1 MSVVKRKRKE
11 SQFEVFHHFYKV
23 RKDIT
28 DLLLRDFGYSEKKS
42 EEYLL
47 KMFGGRPYHELTEAD
62 QKHYDDRKR
71 KTNSFEEWFI
81 VDQRQV
87 VMDCLRSV
95 QEHIFVANS
104 IYPQYKEELVERRIH
119 QDRAIGQC
127 NRLLQELQYVIETLP
142 VNIDK
147 YLRFADGIEKQIKLI
162 KGWRKS
168 DNKFMKK
175 LELET

>member
-23 RKDIT
+23 RKEIT
-28 DLLLRDFGYSEKKS
+28 DLLLRDFGYSSKKS
-42 EEYLL
+42 EEYLA
-47 KMFGGRPYHELTEAD
+47 KTFGKRPYHELNDAEK
-62 QKHYDDRKR
+62 KHYDDRKE

-81 VDQRQV
+81 IDQRDS

-104 IYPQYKEELVERRIH
+104 IYPHYKEELIERRIH

-127 NRLLQELQYVIETLP
+127 NRLLQELQYAIETLP
-142 VNIDK
+142 VDIDK
-147 YLRFADGIEKQIKLI
+147 YLRFSDGIEKEISLI

-168 DNKFMKK
+168 DNKFAKNFNN
-175 LELET
+175 

>member
-11 SQFEVFHHFYKV
+11 SQFEVFHNFYKV

-42 EEYLL
+42 QDYLL
-47 KMFGGRPYHELTEAD
+47 KTFGGRPYHELTEAE
-62 QKHYDDRKR
+62 KRHYDDRKI

-81 VDQRQV
+81 IDQRQT
-87 VMDCLRSV
+87 VMDCLRRV
-95 QEHIFVANS
+95 QEHIFIANS
-104 IYPQYKEELVERRIH
+104 IYPQYQAELIERRIH

-127 NRLLQELQYVIETLP
+127 NRLLQELQYAIETLP

-168 DNKFMKK
+168 DNKFNKK
-175 LELET
+175 FEQ